1 MSSSTRHTLR
11 NLLSAIVVLA
21 AGLFVVA
28 LATRGLV
35 QAPAPE
41 PMAGITTVRAAVP
54 PAATPPAKAH
64 IRLIISYG
72 DGVEKHFTSVA
83 HTPGMTAADALLAA
97 KAHPRGIKLEL
108 SGKGATAFV
117 IAIDEL
123 KNEGMGGAKKNWQFF
138 INDRFGDRGAGAVE
152 LKPDDVVK
160 WVFDIYKAK

>member
-41 PMAGITTVRAAVP
+41 PMAGITTVRTAAP
-54 PAATPPAKAH
+54 PVATPPAKAH

-72 DGVEKHFTSVA
+72 DGVEKHFTSIA

-117 IAIDEL
+117 VAIDEL
-123 KNEGMGGAKKNWQFF
+123 KNEGMGGAKKNWQFYVNNQF
-138 INDRFGDRGAGAVE
+138 ATAGAGATAV
-152 LKPDDVVK
+152 KPGDTVK
-160 WVFDIYKAK
+160 WVFDVWKGK